1 MQISGRNMS
10 MIRGDSESITI
21 RCKNPDGSLHPF
33 ERGDT
38 VYFTV
43 KWSPNADEKLMQKVV
58 TDFGGKGEAVI
69 EITPEDTKALDFGA
83 YKYDVQLTYASGR
96 VTTIIPPSSF
106 RVMEEITDE

>member
-10 MIRGDSESITI
+10 MTRGDSETLTVLCRNS
-21 RCKNPDGSLHPF
+21 DGSPHPF
-33 ERGDT
+33 EVGDT

-58 TDFGGKGEAVI
+58 TDFGEKGEAVI
-69 EITPEDTKALDFGA
+69 EIAPEDTKALNFGT
-83 YKYDVQLTYASGR
+83 YKYDVQLTFASGR

-106 RVMEEITDE
+106 RVMEEITDD

>member
-1 MQISGRNMS
+1 MLICGADIS
-10 MIRGDSESITI
+10 MIRGDSESITVS
-21 RCKNPDGSLHPF
+21 CKNPDGSDHPF
-33 ERGDT
+33 SEGDK
-38 VYFTV
+38 VYLTV
-43 KWSPNADEKLMQKVV
+43 KTDAYQKDPVMQKTV
-58 TDFGGKGEAVI
+58 TAFADGEAVI

>member
-1 MQISGRNMS
+1 MIVDGTNMR
-10 MIRGDSESITI
+10 MTRGDSETFTVL
-21 RCKNPDGSLHPF
+21 CKNPDGSPHPF

-43 KWSPNADEKLMQKVV
+43 KWSPNADEKLMQKIV

-69 EITPEDTKALDFGA
+69 EITPEDTKALNFGT